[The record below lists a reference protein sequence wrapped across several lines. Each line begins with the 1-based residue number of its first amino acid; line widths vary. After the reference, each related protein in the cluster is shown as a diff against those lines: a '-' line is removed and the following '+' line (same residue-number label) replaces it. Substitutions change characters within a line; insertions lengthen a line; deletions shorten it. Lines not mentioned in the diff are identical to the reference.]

1 MTAPGGSEETMVPL
15 RYKASGSA
23 EIVDPSW
30 VRVGGV
36 FLFLDRPGA
45 AVATGRSVIL
55 NPP

>member
-1 MTAPGGSEETMVPL
+1 MTAPGGSEETMGPL